1 MKVAVLEEYDMNQWV
16 QFGKWD
22 IVTRWFLWA
31 PVMEYGVAD
40 KSPIFPSLSDGK
52 LLHWRLMTSCVSSNS
67 ACLLAVRL
75 LSPLLSMLWDAIF
88 ERESWGRWFP
98 SNYYPNGYFQT
109 CTVWKFHPVSIQQM
123 RGYKL
128 SRTCPPRQQRA
139 VGAFSRPFSR
149 RHQSSRGR
157 RAPKKRYLPHFYDDG
172 SIGSM
177 SL

>member
-1 MKVAVLEEYDMNQWV
+1 M
-16 QFGKWD
+16 GSS
-22 IVTRWFLWA
+22 
-31 PVMEYGVAD
+31 YGVWSGWQKPNFPKFVWWETVALEAD
-40 KSPIFPSLSDGK
+40 DL
-52 LLHWRLMTSCVSSNS
+52 VSSNS

-149 RHQSSRGR
+149 RDHRVGGR
-157 RAPKKRYLPHFYDDG
+157 RAPQKTVSATLLWWWVNWLNSSVKLPNQ
-172 SIGSM
+172 SIIQVSI
-177 SL
+177 LEDYFLCLTLYWVTW

>member
-1 MKVAVLEEYDMNQWV
+1 
-16 QFGKWD
+16 
-22 IVTRWFLWA
+22 
-31 PVMEYGVAD
+31 
-40 KSPIFPSLSDGK
+40 
-52 LLHWRLMTSCVSSNS
+52 
-67 ACLLAVRL
+67 
-75 LSPLLSMLWDAIF
+75 
-88 ERESWGRWFP
+88 
-98 SNYYPNGYFQT
+98 
-109 CTVWKFHPVSIQQM
+109 M

-149 RHQSSRGR
+149 RDHRVGGR

>member
-1 MKVAVLEEYDMNQWV
+1 MYLQ
-16 QFGKWD
+16 QQQ
-22 IVTRWFLWA
+22 
-31 PVMEYGVAD
+31 P
-40 KSPIFPSLSDGK
+40 SIFPS
-52 LLHWRLMTSCVSSNS
+52 NS
-67 ACLLAVRL
+67 
-75 LSPLLSMLWDAIF
+75 
-88 ERESWGRWFP
+88 
-98 SNYYPNGYFQT
+98 NGYFQT

-149 RHQSSRGR
+149 RHQSTRGR